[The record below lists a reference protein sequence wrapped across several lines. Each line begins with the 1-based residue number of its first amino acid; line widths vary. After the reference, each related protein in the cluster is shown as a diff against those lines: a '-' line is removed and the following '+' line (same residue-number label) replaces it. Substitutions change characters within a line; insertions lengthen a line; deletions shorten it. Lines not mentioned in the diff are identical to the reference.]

1 VVLRPRRGAPDNRS
15 TLEGPDEPPSEPR
28 SDEALR
34 GVVLC
39 VDDEPMN
46 LELLER
52 SLRRRFEVI
61 SVAAPDHALDVL
73 RTRADVAVVVS
84 DFRMPE
90 INGAELLAAAARLR
104 PETRRVLVT
113 GYADAENLIASINAG
128 QVHYV
133 LRKPWKHQ
141 ELHQLLEQ
149 MVRSYHLER
158 ENRRLVDEL
167 RGSYERLE
175 AKERLLERALRD
187 RGHDL
192 TAANA
197 ELERAHHELEQLS
210 YRDDLTGLYNH
221 RAFHERLR
229 EEVARAQR
237 YSQPLSLLVTDVDAF
252 VSVNQDLGYQIGDE
266 VLRRLAGVI
275 SSADSPQ
282 RARASD
288 VVARYSGE
296 EFVVLLPETSKAGAI
311 TKANRLREAVARTE
325 FPGGRGLTVS
335 VGVATFPDDAAG
347 ADALVQAAEAALRGA
362 KRGGRNRVHF
372 FSRGDLAADRE
383 PASLVLPTEPPDV
396 DRFRPYHERM
406 GEVIAILQRD
416 RSISCIFV
424 DLTRLRR
431 VEVDYGVAQHAEVYE
446 RAGHALDALR
456 GDVLRVGDLV
466 CRTSDDDAYLVILAP
481 REQASQ
487 DELLR
492 LAARVEEAVEHK
504 LSGPVRELLRDE
516 PRITVG
522 AARVLGN
529 TMLRPER
536 LIARLVT
543 EATEAA
549 KLGRLRAA
557 QRDKAALQDVILGD
571 GLWPVY
577 QPIVHIES
585 GEIFGYEALT
595 RGPRQTSMESPATLF
610 AIADEVD
617 LTFELD
623 RACFRGAL
631 RGAVGLEPVHRL
643 FVNLLPLSFYD
654 SGFIEIEV
662 SHLLEAAALTPS
674 NIVFEI
680 TERLAIENFTSFK
693 RALAT
698 YTAMGFGVAIDDVGT
713 RHSNLETVMAL
724 RPHFIKISDVLTRGV
739 ARSTVKR
746 EMLRS
751 LRLIADAI
759 DAVMVAE
766 GIETADDLSVL
777 HDLGVKYG
785 QGYFLARP
793 APPFPRLRASVRKAI
808 RTIVESSRAP
818 IAAPPAEY
826 DDDGDVR
833 EAPHVPDAEVREAGE
848 PPVEPTDLARGSGE
862 YVMPRRVARSSDT
875 PPGRLP
881 TASAPPFPLPAP
893 PRDGDDDDT
902 GDESV
907 ERTSPH
913 LQPWRP
919 IRADELGHA
928 DDAGAPLLDSLR
940 QDTGHDGEDSRPGTE
955 PGKFN

>member
-1 VVLRPRRGAPDNRS
+1 MRGSSGDDD
-15 TLEGPDEPPSEPR
+15 LERTD
-28 SDEALR
+28 DALR
-34 GVVLC
+34 GVILC

-52 SLRRRFEVI
+52 SLRRRFDVV
-61 SVAAPDHALDVL
+61 SAASPDHALDVL
-73 RTRADVAVVVS
+73 RSRGDVAVVLS
-84 DFRMPE
+84 DFRMPGM
-90 INGAELLAAAARLR
+90 NGAELLAAAARLR
-104 PETRRVLVT
+104 PETRRVLLT

-149 MVRSYHLER
+149 MVRSYDLER

-167 RGSYERLE
+167 RGSNERLE
-175 AKERLLERALRD
+175 AKERLLERTLRD
-187 RGHDL
+187 RGQDL
-192 TAANA
+192 TMANA
-197 ELERAHHELEQLS
+197 ELDRVHRELEVLS
-210 YRDDLTGLYNH
+210 YRDGLTGLYNH
-221 RAFHERLR
+221 RAFQERLR
-229 EEVARAQR
+229 EEVSRAQR
-237 YSQPLSLLVTDVDAF
+237 YGQPISLLLTDVDAF
-252 VSVNQDLGYQIGDE
+252 VTVNQELGYQIGDE
-266 VLRRLAGVI
+266 VLRRLASVLVSG
-275 SSADSPQ
+275 DSPQ
-282 RARASD
+282 RVRASD
-288 VVARYSGE
+288 IIARYSGE
-296 EFVVLLPETSKAGAI
+296 EFVILLPETSKSGAI
-311 TKANRLREAVARTE
+311 TKANRLREAVARAE
-325 FPGGRGLTVS
+325 FPVGRSITIS
-335 VGVATFPDDAAG
+335 VGVAALPDDAAS
-347 ADALVQAAEAALRGA
+347 ADALIQAAESALRGA
-362 KRGGRNRVHF
+362 KRNGRNRVHF
-372 FSRGDLAADRE
+372 FSRGDVAADRE
-383 PASLVLPTEPPDV
+383 PTSLVLPTEPPDV

-416 RSISCIFV
+416 RSVSCLFV
-424 DLTRLRR
+424 DLNRLRR
-431 VEVDYGVAQHAEVYE
+431 IEIDFGVAQHAEIYE
-446 RAGHALDALR
+446 RAGVALDELR
-456 GDVLRVGDLV
+456 GDLLRIGDLV
-466 CRTSDDDAYLVILAP
+466 CRTNDDDAYVVILAP
-481 REQASQ
+481 REQSSQ

-492 LAARVEEAVEHK
+492 LAARVEDAVEHH
-504 LSGPVRELLRDE
+504 LTAPVKDLLRDQ

-529 TMLRPER
+529 SMLRPER
-536 LIARLVT
+536 QIARLVS

-549 KLGRLRAA
+549 KLARQRSA
-557 QRDKAALQDVILGD
+557 QRNKAALQDVILND

-585 GEIFGYEALT
+585 GDIFGFEALT
-595 RGPRQTSMESPATLF
+595 RGPRQTPMESPATLF

-617 LTFELD
+617 HTFELD

-680 TERLAIENFTSFK
+680 TERLAIENFTSFR

-739 ARSTVKR
+739 AHSTVKR

-766 GIETADDLSVL
+766 GIETADDLMVL

-785 QGYFLARP
+785 QGFFLARP
-793 APPFPRLRASVRKAI
+793 GPPFPRLRASVRRAI
-808 RTIVESSRAP
+808 RTLVESSRAP

-826 DDDGDVR
+826 DDEGDVR
-833 EAPHVPDAEVREAGE
+833 EG
-848 PPVEPTDLARGSGE
+848 PPLIIDDGHALARGSGE
-862 YVMPRRVARSSDT
+862 LVLPAQLRDARPRRPA
-875 PPGRLP
+875 
-881 TASAPPFPLPAP
+881 ASAPPFPLPDP
-893 PRDGDDDDT
+893 GDDGDDGDDAH
-902 GDESV
+902 

-913 LQPWRP
+913 LSPWQPLRP
-919 IRADELGHA
+919 DDLGHGE
-928 DDAGAPLLDSLR
+928 DTGVPLLDSL
-940 QDTGHDGEDSRPGTE
+940 QQEAAADSEDSRPGTE
-955 PGKFN
+955 PGKGLN